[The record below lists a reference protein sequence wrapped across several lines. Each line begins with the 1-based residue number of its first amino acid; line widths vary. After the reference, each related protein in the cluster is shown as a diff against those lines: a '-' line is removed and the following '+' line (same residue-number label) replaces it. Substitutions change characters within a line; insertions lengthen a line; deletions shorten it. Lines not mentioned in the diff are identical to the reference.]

1 MTDADTPQRR
11 RREDR
16 QMAEFGTRLTVV
28 ERDISSVLK
37 SQERLAEK
45 LDGIRADMADP
56 ASSPVGRRLSERA
69 DANAAGIARLNA
81 EVASLN
87 ASRSEMVGA
96 AKTARMVQLLLGVA
110 IAIVTLLQVANRP

>member
-1 MTDADTPQRR
+1 
-11 RREDR
+11 
-16 QMAEFGTRLTVV
+16 MAEFGTRLTVV